1 VESSKRVAII
11 GGGPAGAA
19 LATHLRKA
27 GLLAVLFEP
36 ERRPPL
42 IVGESLVPA
51 LVPLMQELGI
61 EEEIAAVSTLKPG
74 ATFYSSA
81 DQPVSFKFSN
91 AGRGSP
97 RYAYNTPR
105 NSFDEIVLRNAQRKG
120 VLVSGRRAGLELN
133 PTTAEPSLDAET
145 LAVWRE
151 LTGTD
156 QPDLIVDASGRSRT
170 LAKLLSLP
178 CLEGNRKD
186 VALFAHLD
194 SAVLPH
200 EGHIHINRL
209 SRGWSW
215 RIPLPGR
222 VSVGVVI
229 SGDALASYGGSAEEQ
244 YDNLCRSEPTL
255 AALTRGATR
264 LTPVM
269 KYSNYQLSSQRWA
282 GKSWALLGDAGGFI
296 DPIFSSGLL
305 LALEGA
311 SELGKAITS
320 GWTRNASRYER
331 LMQRKLSA
339 WQRLVESFYDGRM
352 LSIFRLKRI
361 YADHSSLR
369 ILTRKVDQQLAL
381 ALSGAAPASKR
392 RLWLLS
398 LLLRYLNRPGRT
410 SRLRIS

>member
-1 VESSKRVAII
+1 MESSKRVAII

-145 LAVWRE
+145 LAVWRD

-194 SAVLPH
+194 SAELPH

-229 SGDALASYGGSAEEQ
+229 SGAALASYGESAEEQ
-244 YDNLCRSEPTL
+244 YDNLLRSEPTL

-282 GKSWALLGDAGGFI
+282 GRSWALLGDAGGFI

-320 GWTRNASRYER
+320 GWARNASRYER